1 MGVLNIDDDD
11 DYSTHDALLNSVNSH
26 GPTVNEQKE
35 NARFGIRIGI

>member
-11 DYSTHDALLNSVNSH
+11 DDDYGTHDALLNSVNSH

-35 NARFGIRIGI
+35 NARFWIRI